1 MDEIEKVE
9 EISVP
14 AEAPAP
20 APEAEVPVEIVKEEV
35 QED

>member
-14 AEAPAP
+14 AEAP